1 MQRAFL
7 KKVPA
12 LPLTCLLKIS
22 KKIKNF
28 VTPGGD
34 TSEPPPILAYKIS
47 RSYNLQSLLLGFICN
62 LQLHRSKIAAADLW
76 SSRCLWTR
84 RGFCRCAVLRRN
96 DVTGIFSN
104 ALRRV
109 KTQKNHL
116 ESRPIRLC
124 NVEIALS
131 IVRLP

>member
-1 MQRAFL
+1 M

-22 KKIKNF
+22 KKIKQF
-28 VTPGGD
+28 VIPPGD
-34 TSEPPPILAYKIS
+34 TDVPPFFPYKIS
-47 RSYNLQSLLLGFICN
+47 RSYNPFSSDLFVTCNYTVLKLLRLIFGRLAVFG
-62 LQLHRSKIAAADLW
+62 RDEV
-76 SSRCLWTR
+76 
-84 RGFCRCAVLRRN
+84 FCRCAVLRRN

-116 ESRPIRLC
+116 DPRPIRLC

>member
-7 KKVPA
+7 KKVLA

-28 VTPGGD
+28 VTLGGD
-34 TSEPPPILAYKIS
+34 TDAPFFSFPI
-47 RSYNLQSLLLGFICN
+47 NQPQLQSLLLGFICI
-62 LQLHRSKIAAADLW
+62 LQLHHSKIAAADFK

-84 RGFCRCAVLRRN
+84 RVFCRCAVLRRN

-116 ESRPIRLC
+116 VSRPMRLC
-124 NVEIALS
+124 NVEIAFS

>member
-62 LQLHRSKIAAADLW
+62 LQLHRSKIAAADFR

-84 RGFCRCAVLRRN
+84 RGFLSLRCLTTQRRYGYFFKRLAACEN
-96 DVTGIFSN
+96 TENIIWNLGRYVY
-104 ALRRV
+104 AM
-109 KTQKNHL
+109 
-116 ESRPIRLC
+116 SR
-124 NVEIALS
+124 
-131 IVRLP
+131 